1 MDSTVMLALPLLV
14 PVMHADIIQIT
25 VIYMIYLFI
34 YIYFLR
40 TRCLFLLNHTHV
52 FVRSVHLL

>member
-1 MDSTVMLALPLLV
+1 MDSTVMLLLV
-14 PVMHADIIQIT
+14 RVMHADIIQIT